1 MCEENWSA
9 RLAGSWHS
17 ALHVLIPLRIRGSRF
32 SEVRRVC
39 SKRGSQS
46 VWAMARIRSSIPRRV
61 IPAHITLTV
70 VEAVNLLA
78 ASILVLLFLGGFL
91 TLAWKSKI

>member
-1 MCEENWSA
+1 
-9 RLAGSWHS
+9 
-17 ALHVLIPLRIRGSRF
+17 
-32 SEVRRVC
+32 
-39 SKRGSQS
+39 
-46 VWAMARIRSSIPRRV
+46 MARIRSSIPRRV

-91 TLAWKSKI
+91 TLAWKSNIIRDASPPSPPPGARKPYSLQSLLAKF